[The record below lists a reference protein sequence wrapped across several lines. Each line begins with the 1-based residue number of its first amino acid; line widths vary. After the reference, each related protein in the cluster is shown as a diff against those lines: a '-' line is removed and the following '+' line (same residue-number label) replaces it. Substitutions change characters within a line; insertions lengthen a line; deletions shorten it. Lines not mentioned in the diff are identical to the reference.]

1 MAKTSVKKIIM
12 RETFERRESDA
23 ELALRALAKYSSKLN
38 EGLGFE
44 LLDDE
49 GRLRPEVFIDE
60 EQRGYETEEV
70 AADLDHVRRKEIM
83 YAGLDNERVVKFK
96 ATEAG
101 LNTAGVAQE
110 ELVAQLLKLEGRRK
124 YKHDG
129 SQAEVAI
136 PLALA
141 EALGDRYLVVRTS
154 EYDDF
159 EAGVDHLI
167 IDRQTGLVVCAI
179 DEVVESGRTVEKQ
192 ERSAIKLRRGGS
204 SIKYGLRVVDGRL
217 VKGRLSHLA
226 TFIMPIEKQN
236 ISGCLKELAAGQ
248 SGNFSRQVVANIVA
262 SMESQLENLVQVD
275 DDRSLDKQALQQAI
289 AKLREFSGIQS

>member
-1 MAKTSVKKIIM
+1 M
-12 RETFERRESDA
+12 REAFEQRESDA
-23 ELALRALAKYSSKLN
+23 DLALRALAKYSGKLN

-60 EQRGYETEEV
+60 EQRGYEADEV

-83 YAGLDNERVVKFK
+83 YAGLDNEKVVKFK
-96 ATEAG
+96 ATEVG
-101 LNTAGVAQE
+101 LNTEGVVHE
-110 ELVAQLLKLEGRRK
+110 ELISQLLKLEARRK
-124 YKHDG
+124 YKHAG

-192 ERSAIKLRRGGS
+192 ERSAAKLRRGGS
-204 SIKYGLRVVDGRL
+204 SVKYGLKDVNGQL
-217 VKGRLSHLA
+217 VKGRLNHLA

-236 ISGCLKELAAGQ
+236 ISGCLKELAEGQ
-248 SGNFSRQVVANIVA
+248 TGTFSRQVVANIVA
-262 SMESQLENLVQVD
+262 SMESQLEYLSQVD
-275 DDRSLDKQALQQAI
+275 DDHSLDKQALQQAI
-289 AKLREFSGIQS
+289 EKLREFSGSQL